1 MIGLEPL
8 AWITDPWTLIIV
20 GVVAVLLFGKR
31 LPEVGRS
38 FGRGI
43 AEFKKGLHDVQDELN
58 KEPPAP
64 PPAEPPQHRLRPP
77 VEPPGT
83 ARVRSAVGRGTA
95 GGRALAPL
103 EEQRVVAGGKYRR
116 DEYRYDRAPAT
127 IGRMRR
133 SSTQLSTRAVAP
145 RLRVRP
151 RNCRASVAVAWTSR
165 PPSLDRRAGY
175 SALLGP
181 PAESS
186 GWQKRKNSVSQAT
199 CRRASTASLRHAPMS
214 S

>member
-77 VEPPGT
+77 VEPPASKLPSGEAIGT
-83 ARVRSAVGRGTA
+83 
-95 GGRALAPL
+95 P
-103 EEQRVVAGGKYRR
+103 
-116 DEYRYDRAPAT
+116 D
-127 IGRMRR
+127 
-133 SSTQLSTRAVAP
+133 TREAP
-145 RLRVRP
+145 RVSEAP
-151 RNCRASVAVAWTSR
+151 SVEE
-165 PPSLDRRAGY
+165 PPGDER
-175 SALLGP
+175 
-181 PAESS
+181 
-186 GWQKRKNSVSQAT
+186 
-199 CRRASTASLRHAPMS
+199 
-214 S
+214 